1 MTDRILDLSEAAVS
15 LKVRHDQLIVEPP
28 GGVPASV
35 PLADIAV
42 VVASHPHIRYTQA
55 VLAGLAEHG
64 GILVACDRRCF
75 PVAMMLPLEGHYIQ
89 AERFAHQ
96 ARMSVPT
103 KKRLWKQIVKAKIRA
118 QADVLKTLHGE
129 DGGLGAMV
137 QKVRSGDPRNLEAT
151 AAQRYWPRLFG
162 DAKFRR
168 NRDAQDQNQD
178 LNYGYAVLRAIVAR
192 GVVAAGLHPSLGL
205 NHSNRYNAFVLADDL
220 MEPYR
225 PLVDHALAASI
236 REWGLRKQFDRAA
249 KTDVLD
255 GLLRRF
261 ECNGESR
268 TLFDWVRKLTASL
281 AAVCMGERRELV
293 IPRLRYEVPSTPRKP
308 MGREAAGR
316 DAAGGMSEEKGV

>member
-15 LKVRHDQLIVEPP
+15 LKVRHEQLIVEPP

-75 PVAMMLPLEGHYIQ
+75 PVAMMLPLDGHYIQ
-89 AERFAHQ
+89 AERFARQ
-96 ARMSVPT
+96 ARMSLPT
-103 KKRLWKQIVKAKIRA
+103 KKRLWKQIVQAKIRS
-118 QADVLKTLHGE
+118 QSDVLKTLHSE
-129 DGGLGAMV
+129 DGGLGTMA

-151 AAQRYWPRLFG
+151 AAQRYWPRLF
-162 DAKFRR
+162 DDPKFRR
-168 NRDAQDQNQD
+168 NRDAEDQNQD
-178 LNYGYAVLRAIVAR
+178 LNYGYAVLRAIVTR
-192 GVVAAGLHPSLGL
+192 GIVAAGLHPSLGL
-205 NHSNRYNAFVLADDL
+205 HHSNRYNAFVLADDL

-225 PLVDHALAASI
+225 PLVEHALALSI

-261 ECNGESR
+261 ESNGESR

-281 AAVCMGERRELV
+281 ATVCMGERRELV
-293 IPRLRYEVPSTPRKP
+293 IPRLRYGETNTLHKP
-308 MGREAAGR
+308 MGREVTGAETV
-316 DAAGGMSEEKGV
+316 GGMLKADGA